1 MTRPCACAT
10 PAAATTG
17 SNLADVLLALG
28 DLMRDCHRESLALQ
42 DAISRTLPRDPEA
55 LSRLQTYQQ
64 MDHVTQVHADLA
76 RLLPELAKAV
86 VSDDSCIDH
95 LSDTLRLVSLRD
107 RLFGQE
113 RAQGPLPP
121 PGEVSFF

>member
-86 VSDDSCIDH
+86 VSDDGGIDH